1 MPERFVR
8 IGEGMVTP
16 VGRVAAEELK
26 QRSGEWCIV
35 DGSAGHMLMRRP
47 NEPTLRLAGEIETRG
62 AMFDVL
68 ALMGQSGWS
77 GTLIVR
83 SGGATRIVVLEKGR
97 VIDATSDARGEK
109 IVDVI
114 LTRGVASRDTVD
126 LIARTAVV
134 SGGSFVDALEQSGAV
149 VAADFAEALDQSAR
163 LVVYGVL
170 AAETGAFSFFSRLS
184 PARLRESISL
194 MELLMESAQRFD
206 ELGELASC
214 IESEHHIP
222 EPLETRAVPSELVTL
237 YSLCDGRRSVAEVGR
252 RAGWL
257 DYETRKGIA
266 ELVRSGLVRM
276 APPRPRGARAIV
288 EIYSGALFEI
298 HQRCDASYV
307 GQDLRA
313 GLSRFVAGSPSLA
326 ALLDSAWPLADG
338 TVVAERVA
346 RNLAARPGEAPIA
359 QLIRRLDEL
368 VSFALFLTT
377 SLLDRDVATALN
389 VRVAERL
396 ALLERASD
404 SMVPPSNREST
415 SPTSP
420 ELVAPAAAP
429 TPTAYLRSGTYPAV
443 KITRSG

>member
-1 MPERFVR
+1 MAERVVR

-47 NEPTLRLAGEIETRG
+47 TEPTLRLAGEIETRG

-83 SGGATRIVVLEKGR
+83 SGGATRTVVLEKGR

-109 IVDVI
+109 VVDVI

-126 LIARTAVV
+126 LVARTAVV
-134 SGGSFVDALEQSGAV
+134 SGSSFVEALEQSGAV
-149 VAADFAEALDQSAR
+149 VAADLALAVEQAAR

-170 AAETGAFSFFSRLS
+170 AAETGAFSFFSRPS

-206 ELGELASC
+206 ELGELATC

-415 SPTSP
+415 STSP
-420 ELVAPAAAP
+420 DLVAPAAPPSA
-429 TPTAYLRSGTYPAV
+429 AAHLRSGTYPAV